1 MRNIAYIS
9 ILLYLFNTGG
19 AEKLV
24 SDQRLWYYKA
34 TGQAGRAPS
43 VGDGRSDTIVYGKLD
58 HGASSWTLRPR
69 VRVEERR
76 LPSGDSELRLVD
88 EQGNTGPVVTL
99 DRRLRPVA
107 WLGTSREVFLA
118 QFGRCLWIRGLP
130 GASSYPPIGC

>member
-99 DRRLRPVA
+99 DLSTHHSPTTRSDEPRMAA
-107 WLGTSREVFLA
+107 WRS
-118 QFGRCLWIRGLP
+118 WKY
-130 GASSYPPIGC
+130 GAFFHYNSSQY

>member
-58 HGASSWTLRPR
+58 
-69 VRVEERR
+69 
-76 LPSGDSELRLVD
+76 
-88 EQGNTGPVVTL
+88 
-99 DRRLRPVA
+99 
-107 WLGTSREVFLA
+107 LGF
-118 QFGRCLWIRGLP
+118 WP
-130 GASSYPPIGC
+130 